1 MKESRIITFISIILI
16 ILIISLSLILEK
28 NLPGI
33 YDYQGIAS
41 NLCCGLVV
49 GLVTSICQYFVY
61 RRKIINNIYN
71 LYFDIYRTWYNS
83 SKNRFLWHYNIYD
96 IYKKIMELNPK
107 INDNLDEYHGLFRK
121 KDRIYKKLNPD
132 ITLSKSYKAKNI
144 IKLYLFWFNKKQVN
158 EIIEPFINEVE
169 IILKGI
175 NKKKFEKDV
184 DAMKKMHNF
193 LWDK

>member
-1 MKESRIITFISIILI
+1 
-16 ILIISLSLILEK
+16 
-28 NLPGI
+28 
-33 YDYQGIAS
+33 
-41 NLCCGLVV
+41 
-49 GLVTSICQYFVY
+49 
-61 RRKIINNIYN
+61 
-71 LYFDIYRTWYNS
+71 
-83 SKNRFLWHYNIYD
+83 
-96 IYKKIMELNPK
+96 MELNPK

-121 KDRIYKKLNPD
+121 KDRIYKKLNPE